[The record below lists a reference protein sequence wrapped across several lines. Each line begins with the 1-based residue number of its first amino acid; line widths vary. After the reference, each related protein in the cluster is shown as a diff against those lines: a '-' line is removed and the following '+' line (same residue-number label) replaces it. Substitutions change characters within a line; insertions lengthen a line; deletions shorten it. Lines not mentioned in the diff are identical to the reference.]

1 MAKGGRIPLFII
13 LVVLGGLI
21 GSMLGEVI
29 ARLLPSVSRV
39 LALDQPLKIGL
50 IQPIQF
56 NLEILSITLG
66 FIIKFN
72 VITILGII
80 AGIIF
85 YYRYN

>member
-1 MAKGGRIPLFII
+1 MAKGGRFPLFIT

-29 ARLLPSVSRV
+29 ARLLPPVGRV
-39 LALDQPLKIGL
+39 LALNQPLKIGL
-50 IQPIQF
+50 VQPIKLD
-56 NLEILSITLG
+56 LEILSITLG

-72 VITILGII
+72 ALAVLGII

>member
-1 MAKGGRIPLFII
+1 MAKAGRVPLFIA
-13 LVVLGGLI
+13 LVTLGGLI
-21 GSMLGEVI
+21 GSMVGEII
-29 ARLLPSVSRV
+29 ARLLPAVSGV

-50 IQPIQF
+50 IQPLQL

-72 VITILGII
+72 ALTILGII
-80 AGIIF
+80 ASIIF